1 MWESCQGC
9 HPSIVTGAKA
19 LYAALSL
26 KWALLDWFEPTRPPQ
41 PAQMTVS
48 APGPLPALRQ
58 LDLDRA
64 LQLLDQA
71 GALLPDA
78 EPYSLAWLQG
88 VIDALADLSN
98 RDPLTGLSNRRN
110 FEMQL
115 TREIDRVAR
124 SGEAALLLML
134 DIDHFKAVNDTHGH
148 AAGDLVIKAVAD
160 AVAQAVRPMDT
171 VARVGGEEFAVVL
184 PNCSVSFGP
193 TVAERIRANVA
204 ATAIAISPGQK
215 LQVTVSLGG
224 AFAPQWVRSSPLLWM
239 ERADR
244 QLYRAKAEG
253 RNRACL
259 EPQVESVVS
268 ADEKSM
274 LFAVIPEETP

>member
-1 MWESCQGC
+1 
-9 HPSIVTGAKA
+9 
-19 LYAALSL
+19 
-26 KWALLDWFEPTRPPQ
+26 
-41 PAQMTVS
+41 
-48 APGPLPALRQ
+48 
-58 LDLDRA
+58 

-71 GALLPDA
+71 GAFLPDA

-124 SGEAALLLML
+124 SGEPALLLML
-134 DIDHFKAVNDTHGH
+134 DIDHFKKVNDTHGH
-148 AAGDLVIKAVAD
+148 PAGDVVIKAVAD
-160 AVAQAVRPMDT
+160 LVAQTVRPMDT

-184 PNCSVSFGP
+184 PNCSASFGP
-193 TVAERIRANVA
+193 TVAERIRRNVA
-204 ATAIAISPGQK
+204 AAVIEVSPVLS
-215 LQVTVSLGG
+215 LQITVSLGG

-253 RNRACL
+253 RNQACL

-274 LFAVIPEETP
+274 LFAVMPEDTP

>member
-1 MWESCQGC
+1 
-9 HPSIVTGAKA
+9 
-19 LYAALSL
+19 
-26 KWALLDWFEPTRPPQ
+26 
-41 PAQMTVS
+41 MTVS
-48 APGPLPALRQ
+48 STGPLPALRE

-78 EPYSLAWLQG
+78 EPYSLVWLQG
-88 VIDALADLSN
+88 VLDALADLSN

-124 SGEAALLLML
+124 SGEPALLLML
-134 DIDHFKAVNDTHGH
+134 DIDHFKKVNDTHGH
-148 AAGDLVIKAVAD
+148 AAGDEVIKAVAD

-184 PNCSVSFGP
+184 PNCSTSFGP
-193 TVAERIRANVA
+193 TVAERIRRNVA
-204 ATAIAISPGQK
+204 ATVVQASPVLS
-215 LQVTVSLGG
+215 LQITVSLGG

-274 LFAVIPEETP
+274 LFAVMPEDTP